1 VKEKLE
7 WEAKRSRL
15 EQEEQIEAAQDSLG
29 TIMVDGDTL
38 ISTREPGRMDEQVD
52 WEESDV
58 LPGRST
64 QSAVPDSSQEV
75 YEEEESN

>member
-1 VKEKLE
+1 M
-7 WEAKRSRL
+7 A
-15 EQEEQIEAAQDSLG
+15 
-29 TIMVDGDTL
+29 DGDTL
-38 ISTREPGRMDEQVD
+38 ISTREPGGMDEQVD
-52 WEESDV
+52 REEGDV